1 MKSVFAI
8 TKNVKK
14 FLAGVDNLMR
24 RQKTIPGMML
34 VFGEPGTGKTRTALW
49 WKIQNGN
56 GENRIP
62 YVRATRVITPRA
74 LLEQILYELGET
86 PMWKTSQILQQI
98 KDHLLLNPRPII
110 VDEVDYL
117 CRDGFVEVLRDIH
130 DLTDVPIIM
139 IGMAEADKK
148 LMRFRHL
155 YDRISVIVPFKLL
168 DLEDVKSLAQQML
181 DIKIEDDLLKHITE
195 QSRGKLRRIITM
207 FYKIERIAKAN
218 KVKVMN
224 LSLFKGDRDEDK

>member
-1 MKSVFAI
+1 MKSVFAV

-56 GENRIP
+56 GENRVP
-62 YVRATRVITPRA
+62 YVRATRVMTPRA

-98 KDHLLLNPRPII
+98 KDHLLSNPRPIV

-117 CRDGFVEVLRDIH
+117 CRDAFVEVLRDIH
-130 DLTDVPIIM
+130 DLTDVPVIM

-168 DLEDVKSLAQQML
+168 DFEDVKSLSTQML
-181 DIKIEDDLLKHITE
+181 DVVLEDDLLKYIVE
-195 QSRGKLRRIITM
+195 KSRGKLRRIVTM
-207 FYKIERIAKAN
+207 FYKAERIAKAS
-218 KVKVMN
+218 KAKRV
-224 LSLFKGDRDEDK
+224 SLKMFQGGSDE